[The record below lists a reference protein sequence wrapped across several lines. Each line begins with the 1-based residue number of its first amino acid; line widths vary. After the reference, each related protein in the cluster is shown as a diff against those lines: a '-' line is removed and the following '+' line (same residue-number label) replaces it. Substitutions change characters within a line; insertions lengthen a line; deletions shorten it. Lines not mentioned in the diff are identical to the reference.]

1 MTGVFLSLPEM
12 PSGLRLDL
20 LDIEASCPTW
30 VGAVDGG
37 DVRIA
42 VALGAGGARGYAH
55 IGAIQ
60 VLEERGFDIVAIAG
74 SSMGA
79 LVGGLY
85 AAGKLDAYAEWVRTI
100 GQRDVLR
107 LLDPAVGA
115 PGAFR
120 AEKLMARVRE
130 LLDGVRIE
138 QLPVPFTA
146 VATDL
151 LARRAVWF
159 QHGPLDIAVRASIAL
174 PPVITPII
182 VNGRLL
188 ADGGLMD
195 PLPMAPTTAIPAD
208 AVVAVSLNGTRA
220 SSHYAA
226 PIRESADPHP
236 TRVPWNQVRGDI
248 RTPDRDGIGAGVPD
262 DGGPANDAAMGTIT
276 TKDRE
281 PEALP
286 AGLRA
291 LDIVSLSL
299 EAVEDLLIRY
309 RLAGHPPDLLIEIP
323 TDACRGHEFHRAPEM
338 IEVGRRAAGDALASS
353 AFAR

>member
-1 MTGVFLSLPEM
+1 M
-12 PSGLRLDL
+12 R
-20 LDIEASCPTW
+20 
-30 VGAVDGG
+30 
-37 DVRIA
+37 
-42 VALGAGGARGYAH
+42 VALALGGGGARGYAH
-55 IGAIQ
+55 IGVIQ
-60 VLEERGFDIVAIAG
+60 VLEERGLEIVGVAG

-85 AAGKLDAYAEWVRTI
+85 AAGKLDAYVDWVRTI
-100 GQRDVLR
+100 GYREVLR
-107 LLDPAVGA
+107 LLDPAVRA
-115 PGAFR
+115 PGAFG
-120 AEKLMARVRE
+120 ADKVMARVGE

-174 PPVITPII
+174 PPAITPVM

-195 PLPMAPTTAIPAD
+195 PLPMAPTTSIPAD
-208 AVVAVSLNGTRA
+208 AVVAVSLNGARA
-220 SSHYAA
+220 TSHPAA
-226 PIRESADPHP
+226 PVRESADPQP
-236 TRVPWNQVRGDI
+236 ARGRWDRVRDRLRAPGTRFRMPG
-248 RTPDRDGIGAGVPD
+248 
-262 DGGPANDAAMGTIT
+262 DGGPAADAAVEIIT
-276 TKDRE
+276 TDDRTA
-281 PEALP
+281 EALP

-291 LDIVSLSL
+291 PDVVSLSI

-323 TDACRGHEFHRAPEM
+323 TDACRGHEFHRAFEM
-338 IEVGRRAAGDALASS
+338 IEVGRRAAGDALASTG
-353 AFAR
+353 FAR

>member
-1 MTGVFLSLPEM
+1 MSLPEM

-138 QLPVPFTA
+138 QLPMPFTA

-151 LARRAVWF
+151 WAGRAVWF
-159 QHGPLDIAVRASIAL
+159 QHGPVDVAVRASIAL
-174 PPVITPII
+174 PPAITPVMI
-182 VNGRLL
+182 NGRLL
-188 ADGGLMD
+188 ADGGLIE
-195 PLPMAPTTAIPAD
+195 PLPMAPTTFMPAD
-208 AVVAVSLNGTRA
+208 AVVAVSLKAARA
-220 SSHYAA
+220 DSHPGAA
-226 PIRESADPHP
+226 VRESADPPGQGGRDHP
-236 TRVPWNQVRGDI
+236 R
-248 RTPDRDGIGAGVPD
+248 
-262 DGGPANDAAMGTIT
+262 GPAGFVDRVISPGGVSGDGSPTTDAAAETIT
-276 TKDRE
+276 TDDG
-281 PEALP
+281 PPGQLP
-286 AGLRA
+286 ADLRVS
-291 LDIVSLSL
+291 DVMSLSL
-299 EAVEDLLIRY
+299 EAVRDLLIRY
-309 RLAGHPPDLLIEIP
+309 QLAGYPPDLLIEIP
-323 TDACRGHEFHRAPEM
+323 TNAVRTYDFHRAADM
-338 IEVGRRAAGDALASS
+338 IEVGRRAALDALASS
-353 AFAR
+353 PFA

>member
-1 MTGVFLSLPEM
+1 M
-12 PSGLRLDL
+12 
-20 LDIEASCPTW
+20 
-30 VGAVDGG
+30 
-37 DVRIA
+37 RIA
-42 VALGAGGARGYAH
+42 LALGAGGARGYAH
-55 IGAIQ
+55 IGVIQ
-60 VLEERGFDIVAIAG
+60 ILEERGFNIAGVAG

-85 AAGKLDAYAEWVRTI
+85 AAGKLDAYVDWVRTI
-100 GQRDVLR
+100 GYREVLR
-107 LLDPAVGA
+107 LLDPAVRA

-120 AEKLMARVRE
+120 ADKVMTRVGE

-159 QHGPLDIAVRASIAL
+159 QAGPLDIAVRASIAL
-174 PPVITPII
+174 PLMITPVM

-195 PLPMAPTTAIPAD
+195 PLPIAPTASIPAG
-208 AVVAVSLNGTRA
+208 AVVAVSLNGARA
-220 SSHYAA
+220 TSHPAA
-226 PIRESADPHP
+226 PVRESADPHP
-236 TRVPWNQVRGDI
+236 TRARNHVQSDVPVS
-248 RTPDRDGIGAGVPD
+248 DRVGAAVK
-262 DGGPANDAAMGTIT
+262 TIT
-276 TKDRE
+276 TGSRE
-281 PEALP
+281 AASLP

-291 LDIVSLSL
+291 PDIVSLSI

-323 TDACRGHEFHRAPEM
+323 TDACRGHEFHRALEL
-338 IEVGRRAAGDALASS
+338 IEVGRRAAVEALASS
-353 AFAR
+353 GFES